1 MSPWYIISVDTQL
14 HDRQQLQFG
23 QWSKTPQKQHFFLR
37 LDFVDYNS
45 FSLFLDGLI
54 LYKYTHPHKYWH
66 AQR

>member
-1 MSPWYIISVDTQL
+1 MTGSSYSLDNEV
-14 HDRQQLQFG
+14 
-23 QWSKTPQKQHFFLR
+23 KTPKSNIVFLR